1 MSAQSA
7 RLALPFLLPAQA
19 QKHVTHNEALER
31 LDLIVQIGVEGF
43 GSTTPPANP
52 QEGQI
57 WALGPGPVGDWAG
70 QGGRLAAR
78 TGNGWQFITPGT
90 GWIACA
96 GRDLRVFAGNVWV
109 HPDPGALQNLPGLGV
124 NTSSDMTNRL
134 AVTAPATL
142 LSHEGA
148 GHQLKINKASATD
161 TASLLFQTG
170 WSGRAEIGSA
180 GSDDFAI
187 KVSAD
192 GVNWQSALV
201 ADKDDGV
208 VKCLAGMLIDEQLAF
223 HRGNILGTVSHSG
236 GIPTGAI
243 LQRGSNSNGQFVR
256 FADGTQICWTNFGD
270 YLTHAFKRGEVE
282 VSSPG
287 ASLAYPAAF
296 SHMPRIQWEIDP
308 DLPAQSYAFA
318 VRPAGHTEPLTQTS
332 NYRIIA
338 ARDWT
343 DPADRPRARAIAT
356 GRWF

>member
-43 GSTTPPANP
+43 DSTTPPVTA
-52 QEGQI
+52 QDGQI
-57 WALGPGPVGDWAG
+57 WALGSDPVGDWAG
-70 QGGRLAAR
+70 QSGKLTAR
-78 TGNGWQFITPGT
+78 AGNSWQFITPGT

-96 GRDLRVFAGNVWV
+96 GRDLRVFADGVWV

-124 NTSSDMTNRL
+124 NTSFDMTNRL

-170 WSGRAEIGSA
+170 WNGRAEIGNA
-180 GSDDFAI
+180 GSDDFFI

-192 GVNWQSALV
+192 GVNWHSALV

-208 VKCLAGMLIDEQLAF
+208 VKCLAGMMIDEQIAF
-223 HRGNILGTVSHSG
+223 HRGNILGTVSQSG
-236 GIPTGAI
+236 GVPGGAVI
-243 LQRGSNSNGQFVR
+243 QRGSNSNGQFVR
-256 FADGTQICWTNFGD
+256 FADGTQICWTNFGE
-270 YLTHAFKRGEVE
+270 YLPHAFKRGEVE
-282 VSSPG
+282 VSAPG
-287 ASLAYPAAF
+287 AALAYPAAF
-296 SHMPRIQWEIDP
+296 SEPPRIQWEIDP
-308 DLPAQSYAFA
+308 NITARSYAFA
-318 VRPAGHTEPLTQTS
+318 VRSSVEVSPLTQTPT
-332 NYRIIA
+332 YRIVGA
-338 ARDWT
+338 QDWL
-343 DPADRPRARAIAT
+343 DPEDRPRARAILT